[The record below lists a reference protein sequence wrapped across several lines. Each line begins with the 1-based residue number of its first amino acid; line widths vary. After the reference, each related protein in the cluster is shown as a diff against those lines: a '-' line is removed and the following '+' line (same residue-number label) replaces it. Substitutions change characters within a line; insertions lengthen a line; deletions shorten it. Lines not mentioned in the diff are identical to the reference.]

1 MSNVEVKDIMLSFN
15 VSRDKVKQV
24 NTMQLFLVDT
34 SNLGRV
40 LISYKTI
47 IGVFYNLTWFITK
60 EKFSTTTSKQITI
73 FTRSTPFDVVRLDSD
88 TFQDMLDGISRL

>member
-1 MSNVEVKDIMLSFN
+1 MSNVEVKDIMVSFN

-34 SNLGRV
+34 GNLGRILV
-40 LISYKTI
+40 SYKTI
-47 IGVFYNLTWFITK
+47 IGVFYNLTWFITTQK
-60 EKFSTTTSKQITI
+60 SSPTTSKQITI
-73 FTRSTPFDVVRLDSD
+73 FSRSTHFDVIRLDSD